1 MAIDLRAYL
10 RLIRNITRGLITR
23 TKIIAALDYDEW
35 KTVSEIASEVEVG
48 PSTVRYH
55 LNNMKEE
62 QIVEKEED
70 GPGWCLEEGQ
80 KKITDWFPS
89 SQEDDEELD

>member
-23 TKIIAALDYDEW
+23 TKIIAALDHNEW

-55 LNNMKEE
+55 LKNMQKEE
-62 QIVEKEED
+62 IVKKEED
-70 GPGWCLEEGQ
+70 GPGWILEEGQ
-80 KKITDWFPS
+80 KKITDWVPS
-89 SQEDDEELD
+89 SEKDKAESE